1 MVSVVGERMAQRLD
15 VGSGGFKTLTRL
27 VGLVIGVIVLLILIP
42 TTVTY
47 IHPGHVGI
55 VISRTGGGVER
66 VPLDAGLHTRNPLT
80 TGIEEYPIY
89 MQTLVL
95 AKTPS

>member
-1 MVSVVGERMAQRLD
+1 MAD
-15 VGSGGFKTLTRL
+15 ITRGRFSDL
-27 VGLVIGVIVLLILIP
+27 RNVGLGGSPLRTVGLAIAGVVALLLLVS
-42 TTVTY
+42 TTITY

-55 VISRTGGGVER
+55 VISRTGGGVEKI
-66 VPLDAGLHTRNPLT
+66 PLTAGLHTRNPLT

-95 AKTPS
+95 AKAPTE